1 MANYYFNIFI
11 IIIMKKKTLDEY
23 FKNFPSFSPF
33 HRSASMSKLPNF
45 LKNNPFVKRALNIK
59 KKLKKEDSKS
69 K

>member
-1 MANYYFNIFI
+1 
-11 IIIMKKKTLDEY
+11 MKKKTLDEY

-45 LKNNPFVKRALNIK
+45 LKNNPFIKRALYIK
-59 KKLKKEDSKS
+59 KKLKKKDSKS